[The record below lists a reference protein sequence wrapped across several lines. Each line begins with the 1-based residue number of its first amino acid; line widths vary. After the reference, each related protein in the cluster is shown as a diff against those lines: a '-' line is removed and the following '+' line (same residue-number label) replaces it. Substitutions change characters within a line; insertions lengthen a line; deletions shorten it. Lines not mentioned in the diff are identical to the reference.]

1 MLGHTE
7 LNQLD
12 VLRIVRRGSPT
23 ESEKGLII
31 PSVKSPSL
39 EEISVEHKT
48 RSDKLQRIYS
58 NIYITAVA
66 NNSNLPATTANTVI
80 GNNSKPAKPTYPI
93 HSCQR
98 IDTLADIERD
108 YVTQVCMFS
117 MPEEVF
123 YLDEG

>member
-48 RSDKLQRIYS
+48 RSDKVRKEKVVRNTCSETLPRLTDGL
-58 NIYITAVA
+58 TAALASIVHVKRV
-66 NNSNLPATTANTVI
+66 VI
-80 GNNSKPAKPTYPI
+80 FL
-93 HSCQR
+93 R
-98 IDTLADIERD
+98 
-108 YVTQVCMFS
+108 
-117 MPEEVF
+117 
-123 YLDEG
+123 